1 MDPLIEWLTANP
13 PRNNEATIGN
23 PMQQGEPNSL
33 PRRGSSSIGMS
44 EGLQTNQRL
53 IGTATE
59 KIIVRV
65 RVGPNLFCAG
75 FRRHSVIPVDP
86 WKDAF
91 ATLQVEFLEDLYWS

>member
-1 MDPLIEWLTANP
+1 
-13 PRNNEATIGN
+13 
-23 PMQQGEPNSL
+23 
-33 PRRGSSSIGMS
+33 MS
-44 EGLQTNQRL
+44 ERLQTNQRL

-75 FRRHSVIPVDP
+75 FRQHSVIPVDP
-86 WKDAF
+86 WKDAL